1 MFNNVPEEDMN
12 DLLFEPPTTAE
23 QWCEIQP
30 CFEIGGVTFTQPL
43 GSVLVYLLALL
54 WIAGGVYFWR
64 IRDRQ
69 RSREWM
75 ALALVLGG
83 IGAGLAGTSY
93 QFLGYELKCAGRD
106 LCLWTNWF
114 EVAYM
119 KLQAASGAAM
129 LIAVAY
135 ACTTGTLRL
144 WLVIYAVANTV
155 VYIALATYGALTETR
170 ALISFELLMV
180 FAAPGLLFI
189 LAIAAVRWFRD
200 RDSMDLAMIGAG
212 LWLIV
217 TIAAYSAYLAAGLTA
232 SLWDGRDGF
241 YFSENDVLH
250 VGMIL
255 FIAYLVAVVAN
266 RLRDNA
272 PSTRAPRKSQP
283 RQTSAKS

>member
-1 MFNNVPEEDMN
+1 MN
-12 DLLFEPPTTAE
+12 ELLFEPPTTPE

-43 GSVLVYLLALL
+43 GSILVYLLAVL

-64 IRDRQ
+64 IRDGQ

-75 ALALVLGG
+75 VLALVLGG
-83 IGAGLAGTSY
+83 IGAGLAGTSF
-93 QFLGYELKCAGRD
+93 QFLGYELKCEGRD

-114 EVAYM
+114 EVAYVM
-119 KLQAASGAAM
+119 LQSASASAM

-135 ACTTGTLRL
+135 ACTTGALRRY
-144 WLVIYAVANTV
+144 LVIYAVANTV
-155 VYIALATYGALTETR
+155 AYVALVTYGALTGTR
-170 ALISFELLMV
+170 ALISFELLLV

-189 LAIAAVRWFRD
+189 LVIATVRWLRD

-212 LWLIV
+212 LWLIA

-232 SLWDGRDGF
+232 SLWDGGDGF
-241 YFSENDVLH
+241 YLSENDVLH
-250 VGMIL
+250 IGMIL
-255 FIAYLVAVVAN
+255 FIAHLVAVVAD

-272 PSTRAPRKSQP
+272 S
-283 RQTSAKS
+283 SAA